1 VRRIGGGSGATA
13 TSARRQ
19 YARLGVAVIS
29 GTLLTGLASG
39 AAAEILVT
47 DLPLEDGGGQRVL
60 YAAPEN
66 PRAVLIM
73 LPGGDGMVQIGD
85 DGSIRRMSDSF
96 LLRTLPLWQA
106 QGFAAVVLSPPNGM
120 SLLGYRHTAAYAATI
135 GQAVDFVRD
144 HAQVP
149 VWLVGASQGSAAAV
163 GGAARLGGKVAGIV
177 VASSITGRSSSGETL
192 FDSEPERVAVPALIV
207 ANTSD
212 ACPASP
218 PGDAPKIVAAL
229 AQAPR
234 KEVVY
239 LHNATT
245 GGQPC
250 EATSPH
256 SFAGIEAETVER
268 IAEWIST
275 TTTGR

>member
-1 VRRIGGGSGATA
+1 VAG
-13 TSARRQ
+13 
-19 YARLGVAVIS
+19 ARLCRCCSLTTQWHVI
-29 GTLLTGLASG
+29 AR
-39 AAAEILVT
+39 
-47 DLPLEDGGGQRVL
+47 LP
-60 YAAPEN
+60 P
-66 PRAVLIM
+66 
-73 LPGGDGMVQIGD
+73 
-85 DGSIRRMSDSF
+85 
-96 LLRTLPLWQA
+96 
-106 QGFAAVVLSPPNGM
+106 
-120 SLLGYRHTAAYAATI
+120 HAAYAATI

-177 VASSITGRSSSGETL
+177 VASSITGRSSSGKTL

-239 LHNATT
+239 LHSATT